1 MKLETIQARSQ
12 FDQRNFVRFCE
23 FFVGQFIG
31 LCFCDLTAFFVPVDL
46 RELTLTEGVEY
57 GQTWI

>member
-1 MKLETIQARSQ
+1 MQG
-12 FDQRNFVRFCE
+12 
-23 FFVGQFIG
+23 VGHAV
-31 LCFCDLTAFFVPVDL
+31 LAVAADLTAFFVPVDL